1 MKLIN
6 FSRGRAKFNQANFD
20 THQPNTNLF
29 YSATADRVVNQAQS
43 LSQKLQV
50 IDVTEEDTSAGQV
63 AHYFIRLAPRKS

>member
-1 MKLIN
+1 M
-6 FSRGRAKFNQANFD
+6 
-20 THQPNTNLF
+20 
-29 YSATADRVVNQAQS
+29 NQAQS